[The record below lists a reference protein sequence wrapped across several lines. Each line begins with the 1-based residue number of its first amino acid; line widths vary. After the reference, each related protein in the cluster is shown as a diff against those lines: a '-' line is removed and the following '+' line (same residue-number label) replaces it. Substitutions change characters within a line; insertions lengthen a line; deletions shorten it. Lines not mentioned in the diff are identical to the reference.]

1 MPISLN
7 EQQQQAVDQTEGA
20 VLVLSGAG
28 TGKTRV
34 LTARLA
40 HIIGN
45 GLARPWECLAVTFT
59 NRAAREMEERL
70 KSMIGA
76 DASQTW
82 LGTFHS
88 ICLKILRRFAGE
100 LGYAQNFVILGEDDQ
115 TRLIKQ
121 IMVSEGY
128 DIKKYTPEAVLAAI
142 QSWKDKGISPDKVL
156 TGDRTDFMGGRVLGI
171 YRMYQD
177 RLKSMN
183 AMDFGDLLLLCLEL
197 FTRNPEVLAKYQNQ
211 FRYIMVDEYQ
221 DTNTAQYLWLRL
233 LAQKWGNLCCVGDD
247 DQSIYSW
254 RGAQI
259 SNILKFDHDFKD
271 AKIIRLESNYRST
284 AHILAAAS
292 GIIRHNEGRLG
303 KELRVAPN
311 RDPDGEKVKV
321 KGLSS
326 GREEALAA
334 VDSIEN
340 AYRHGTPYKQMAILV
355 RTTAQT
361 REFEETFITNAIPYQ
376 VIGGAKFYEREEIR
390 DAIAYLRAVT
400 LPSDDMAIMRIINK
414 PRRGIGDTTIDLVRQ
429 KALKENL
436 SFFTALKDLTRPDS
450 FELKPAAKKA
460 AAAFL
465 QSHALWTEYAEKLP
479 PFEALKNIL
488 DNAGYIAMW
497 QESTDIKAEGKLENL
512 TELLSVLKQRF
523 DSIPA
528 FLEHIALISDTDE
541 IVGDDKV
548 SIMTLHSAKGLEFDT
563 VILAGW
569 EEGLFPHQRALDE
582 TGDFGLEEE
591 RRLAYVGITRAR
603 KNVYITYAANR
614 MVFGQW
620 QTSIPSRFLEELP
633 AADIEILGL
642 PASFKSYSNYTPKI
656 YKPTDPPPP
665 PRKQEAKGSKSGL
678 RVGIRVKHALFGY
691 GVIMKIDGEKLT
703 VLFENG
709 GKKNILASFVTTA

>member
-70 KSMIGA
+70 ANMIGA
-76 DASQTW
+76 DASQVW

-88 ICLKILRRFAGE
+88 IGLKILRRFASE

-121 IMVSEGY
+121 IMLSEGY

-142 QSWKDKGISPDKVL
+142 QTWKDKGISPDKVIA
-156 TGDRTDFMGGRVLGI
+156 GDSTDFMGGRVLGI
-171 YRMYQD
+171 YRTYQD

-183 AMDFGDLLLLCLEL
+183 AMDFGDLLMLCLEL
-197 FTRNPEVLAKYQNQ
+197 FARNPEILAKYQNQ

-259 SNILKFDHDFKD
+259 GNILKFDHDFKD

-292 GIIRHNEGRLG
+292 SIIRHNEGRLG

-311 RDPDGEKVKV
+311 RNPDGEKVKV

-340 AYRHGTPYKQMAILV
+340 AYRHGTPYSQMAILV

-361 REFEETFITNAIPYQ
+361 REFEEAFITNAIPYQ

-390 DAIAYLRAVT
+390 DAIAYLRAVA

-414 PRRGIGDTTIDLVRQ
+414 PRRGIGDTTIDFVRQ

-436 SFFTALKDLTRPDS
+436 PFFAALKDLSRPDS

-582 TGDFGLEEE
+582 TGTFGLEEE

-620 QTSIPSRFLEELP
+620 QQGIPSRFLEELP
-633 AADIEILGL
+633 VADIEILGL
-642 PASFKSYSNYTPKI
+642 PSSFKSYSAYTPKI
-656 YKPTDPPPP
+656 YKPIDPPPP
-665 PRKQEAKGSKSGL
+665 PKKQSSKGGL

-691 GVIMKIDGEKLT
+691 GVIMKMDGEKLT

-709 GKKNILASFVTTA
+709 GKKNILASFVTPA

>member
-7 EQQQQAVDQTEGA
+7 AEQQQAVDQTEGA

-40 HIIGN
+40 HIIGS

-59 NRAAREMEERL
+59 NRAASEMEERL
-70 KSMIGA
+70 ANMIGE
-76 DASQTW
+76 DARQVW
-82 LGTFHS
+82 LGTFHR
-88 ICLKILRRFAGE
+88 IGLRILRRFASE

-121 IMVSEGY
+121 IMLSEGY

-142 QSWKDKGISPDKVL
+142 QSWKDKGITPDKVL
-156 TGDRTDFMGGRVLGI
+156 TGDRTDFMSGRVLGI

-197 FTRNPEVLAKYQNQ
+197 FTGNPEILAKYQNQ

-259 SNILKFDHDFKD
+259 DNILKFDHDFKD

-292 GIIRHNEGRLG
+292 SIIRHNEGRLG

-321 KGLSS
+321 KGLYS

-361 REFEETFITNAIPYQ
+361 REFEEAFITNAIPYQ

-390 DAIAYLRAVT
+390 DAIAYLRTVA

-497 QESTDIKAEGKLENL
+497 QESNDVKAEGKLENL

-582 TGDFGLEEE
+582 TGNFGLEEE

-620 QTSIPSRFLEELP
+620 QTGIPSRFLEELP

>member
-7 EQQQQAVDQTEGA
+7 EQQQQAVNQTEGA

-40 HIIGN
+40 HIIAS

-70 KSMIGA
+70 ANMIGA
-76 DASQTW
+76 DASQVW

-88 ICLKILRRFAGE
+88 IGLKILRRFASE

-121 IMVSEGY
+121 IMLSEGY

-142 QSWKDKGISPDKVL
+142 QTWKDKGISPDKVIA
-156 TGDRTDFMGGRVLGI
+156 GDSTDFMGGRVLGI
-171 YRMYQD
+171 YRTYQD

-183 AMDFGDLLLLCLEL
+183 AMDFGDLLMLCLEL
-197 FTRNPEVLAKYQNQ
+197 FARNPEILAKYQNQ

-259 SNILKFDHDFKD
+259 GNILKFDHDFKD

-292 GIIRHNEGRLG
+292 SIIRHNEGRLG

-340 AYRHGTPYKQMAILV
+340 AYRHGTPYSQMAILV

-361 REFEETFITNAIPYQ
+361 REFEEAFITNAIPYQ

-390 DAIAYLRAVT
+390 DAIAYLRAVA

-414 PRRGIGDTTIDLVRQ
+414 PRRGIGDTTIDFVRQ

-436 SFFTALKDLTRPDS
+436 PFFAALKDLSRPDS

-582 TGDFGLEEE
+582 TGTFGLEEE

-620 QTSIPSRFLEELP
+620 QQGIPSRFLEELP
-633 AADIEILGL
+633 VADIEILGL
-642 PASFKSYSNYTPKI
+642 PSSFKSYSAYTPKI
-656 YKPTDPPPP
+656 YKPIDPPPP
-665 PRKQEAKGSKSGL
+665 PKKQSSKGGL

-691 GVIMKIDGEKLT
+691 GVIMKMDGEKLT

-709 GKKNILASFVTTA
+709 GKKNILASFVTPA

>member
-7 EQQQQAVDQTEGA
+7 EQQQQAVNQTEGA

-40 HIIGN
+40 HIIAS

-70 KSMIGA
+70 ANMIGA
-76 DASQTW
+76 DASQVW

-88 ICLKILRRFAGE
+88 IGLKILRRFASE

-121 IMVSEGY
+121 IMLSEGY

-142 QSWKDKGISPDKVL
+142 QTWKDKGISPGKVL
-156 TGDRTDFMGGRVLGI
+156 TGDSTDFMGGRVLGI
-171 YRMYQD
+171 YRTYQD

-183 AMDFGDLLLLCLEL
+183 AMDFGDLLMLCLEL
-197 FTRNPEVLAKYQNQ
+197 FARNPEILAKYQNQ

-259 SNILKFDHDFKD
+259 GNILKFDHDFKD

-340 AYRHGTPYKQMAILV
+340 AYRHGTPYSQMAILV

-361 REFEETFITNAIPYQ
+361 REFEEAFITNAIPYQ

-390 DAIAYLRAVT
+390 DAIAYLRAVA

-414 PRRGIGDTTIDLVRQ
+414 PRRGIGDTTIDFVRQ

-436 SFFTALKDLTRPDS
+436 PFFAALKDLSRPDS

-582 TGDFGLEEE
+582 TGTFGLEEE

-620 QTSIPSRFLEELP
+620 QQGIPSRFLEELP
-633 AADIEILGL
+633 VADIEILGL
-642 PASFKSYSNYTPKI
+642 PSSFKSYSAYTPKI
-656 YKPTDPPPP
+656 YKPIDPPPP
-665 PRKQEAKGSKSGL
+665 PKKQSSKGGL

-691 GVIMKIDGEKLT
+691 GVIMKMDGEKLT

-709 GKKNILASFVTTA
+709 GKKNILASFVTPA

>member
-7 EQQQQAVDQTEGA
+7 AEQQQAVDQTEGA

-40 HIIGN
+40 HIIGS

-59 NRAAREMEERL
+59 NRAASEMEERL
-70 KSMIGA
+70 ANMIGE
-76 DASQTW
+76 DARQVW
-82 LGTFHS
+82 LGTFHR
-88 ICLKILRRFAGE
+88 IGLRILRRFASE

-121 IMVSEGY
+121 IMLSEGY

-142 QSWKDKGISPDKVL
+142 QSWKDKGITPDKVL
-156 TGDRTDFMGGRVLGI
+156 IGDHTDFMSGRVLGI

-197 FTRNPEVLAKYQNQ
+197 FTENPEILAKYQNQ

-259 SNILKFDHDFKD
+259 DNILKFDHDFKD

-292 GIIRHNEGRLG
+292 SIIRHNEGRLG

-321 KGLSS
+321 KGLYS

-334 VDSIEN
+334 VDSLEN

-361 REFEETFITNAIPYQ
+361 REFEEAFITNAIPYQ

-390 DAIAYLRAVT
+390 DAIAYLRTVA

-528 FLEHIALISDTDE
+528 FLEHIALISDTHE

-620 QTSIPSRFLEELP
+620 QTGIPSRFLEELP

>member
-7 EQQQQAVDQTEGA
+7 AEQQQAVDQTEGA

-40 HIIGN
+40 HIIGS

-59 NRAAREMEERL
+59 NRAASEMEERL
-70 KSMIGA
+70 ANMIGE
-76 DASQTW
+76 DARQVW
-82 LGTFHS
+82 LGTFHR
-88 ICLKILRRFAGE
+88 IGLRILRRFASE

-121 IMVSEGY
+121 IMLSEGY

-142 QSWKDKGISPDKVL
+142 QSWKDKGITPDKVL
-156 TGDRTDFMGGRVLGI
+156 TGDRTDFMSGRVLGI

-197 FTRNPEVLAKYQNQ
+197 FTENPEILAKYQNQ

-259 SNILKFDHDFKD
+259 DNILKFDHDFKD

-292 GIIRHNEGRLG
+292 SIIRHNEGRLG
-303 KELRVAPN
+303 KELRVASN

-321 KGLSS
+321 KGLYS

-334 VDSIEN
+334 VDSLEN

-361 REFEETFITNAIPYQ
+361 REFEEAFITNAIPYQ

-390 DAIAYLRAVT
+390 DAIAYLRTVA

-620 QTSIPSRFLEELP
+620 QTGIPSRFLEELP

>member
-1 MPISLN
+1 LPISLN
-7 EQQQQAVDQTEGA
+7 AEQQQAVDQTEGA

-59 NRAAREMEERL
+59 NRAASEMEERL
-70 KSMIGA
+70 ANMIGE
-76 DASQTW
+76 DARQVW
-82 LGTFHS
+82 LGTFHR
-88 ICLKILRRFAGE
+88 IGLRILRRFASE

-121 IMVSEGY
+121 IMLSEGY

-142 QSWKDKGISPDKVL
+142 QSWKDKGITPDKVL
-156 TGDRTDFMGGRVLGI
+156 TGDRTDFMSGRVLGI

-197 FTRNPEVLAKYQNQ
+197 FTENPEILAKYQNQ

-259 SNILKFDHDFKD
+259 DNILKFDHDFKD

-292 GIIRHNEGRLG
+292 SIIRHNEGRLG

-321 KGLSS
+321 KGLYS

-334 VDSIEN
+334 VDSLEN
-340 AYRHGTPYKQMAILV
+340 AYRQGTPYKQMAILV

-361 REFEETFITNAIPYQ
+361 REFEEAFITNAIPYQ

-390 DAIAYLRAVT
+390 DAIAYLRTVA

-620 QTSIPSRFLEELP
+620 QTGIPSRFLEELP

>member
-7 EQQQQAVDQTEGA
+7 AEQQQAVDQTEGA

-59 NRAAREMEERL
+59 NRAASEMEERL
-70 KSMIGA
+70 ANMIGE
-76 DASQTW
+76 DARQVW
-82 LGTFHS
+82 LGTFHR
-88 ICLKILRRFAGE
+88 IGLRILRRFASE

-121 IMVSEGY
+121 IMLSEGY

-142 QSWKDKGISPDKVL
+142 QSWKDKGITPDKVL
-156 TGDRTDFMGGRVLGI
+156 TGDRTDFMSGRVLGI

-197 FTRNPEVLAKYQNQ
+197 FTENPEILAKYQNQ

-259 SNILKFDHDFKD
+259 DNILKFDHDFKD

-292 GIIRHNEGRLG
+292 SIIRHNEGRLG

-321 KGLSS
+321 KGLYS

-334 VDSIEN
+334 VDSLEN

-361 REFEETFITNAIPYQ
+361 REFEEAFITNAIPYQ

-390 DAIAYLRAVT
+390 DAIAYLRTVA

-436 SFFTALKDLTRPDS
+436 SFFAALKDLTRPDS

-465 QSHALWTEYAEKLP
+465 QSHALWTEYAQKLP

-620 QTSIPSRFLEELP
+620 QTGIPSRFLEELP

>member
-7 EQQQQAVDQTEGA
+7 AEQQQAVDQTEGA

-40 HIIGN
+40 HIIGS

-59 NRAAREMEERL
+59 NRAASEMEERL
-70 KSMIGA
+70 ANMIGE
-76 DASQTW
+76 DARQVW
-82 LGTFHS
+82 LGTFHR
-88 ICLKILRRFAGE
+88 IGLRILRRFASE

-121 IMVSEGY
+121 IMLSEGY

-142 QSWKDKGISPDKVL
+142 QSWKDKGITPDKVL
-156 TGDRTDFMGGRVLGI
+156 TGDRTDFMSGRVLGI

-197 FTRNPEVLAKYQNQ
+197 FTENPEILAKYQNQ

-259 SNILKFDHDFKD
+259 DNILKFDHDFKD

-292 GIIRHNEGRLG
+292 SIIRHNEGRLG

-321 KGLSS
+321 KGLYS

-334 VDSIEN
+334 VDSLEN

-361 REFEETFITNAIPYQ
+361 REFEEAFITNAIPYQ

-390 DAIAYLRAVT
+390 DAIAYLRTVA

-429 KALKENL
+429 KALKENI

-497 QESTDIKAEGKLENL
+497 QESTDIKAESKLENL

-620 QTSIPSRFLEELP
+620 QTGIPSRFLEELP

>member
-7 EQQQQAVDQTEGA
+7 EQQQQAVNQTEGA

-40 HIIGN
+40 HIIAS

-70 KSMIGA
+70 ANMIGA
-76 DASQTW
+76 DASQVW

-88 ICLKILRRFAGE
+88 IGLKILRRFASE

-121 IMVSEGY
+121 IMLSEGY

-142 QSWKDKGISPDKVL
+142 QTWKDKGISPDKVIA
-156 TGDRTDFMGGRVLGI
+156 GDSTDFMGGRVLGI
-171 YRMYQD
+171 YRTYQD

-183 AMDFGDLLLLCLEL
+183 AMDFGDLLMLCLEL
-197 FTRNPEVLAKYQNQ
+197 FARNPEILAKYQNQ

-259 SNILKFDHDFKD
+259 GNILKFDHDFKD

-340 AYRHGTPYKQMAILV
+340 AYRHGTPYSQMAILV

-361 REFEETFITNAIPYQ
+361 REFEEAFITNAIPYQ

-390 DAIAYLRAVT
+390 DAIAYLRAVA

-436 SFFTALKDLTRPDS
+436 PFFAALKDLSRPDS

-582 TGDFGLEEE
+582 TGTFGLEEE

-620 QTSIPSRFLEELP
+620 QQGIPSRFLEELP
-633 AADIEILGL
+633 VADIEILGL
-642 PASFKSYSNYTPKI
+642 PSSFKSYSAYTPKI
-656 YKPTDPPPP
+656 YKPIDPPPP
-665 PRKQEAKGSKSGL
+665 PKKQSSKGGL

-691 GVIMKIDGEKLT
+691 GVIMKMDGEKLT

-709 GKKNILASFVTTA
+709 GKKNILASFVTPA

>member
-7 EQQQQAVDQTEGA
+7 AEQQQAVDQTEGA

-59 NRAAREMEERL
+59 NRAASEMEERL
-70 KSMIGA
+70 ANMIGE
-76 DASQTW
+76 DARQVW
-82 LGTFHS
+82 LGTFHR
-88 ICLKILRRFAGE
+88 IGLRILRRFASE

-121 IMVSEGY
+121 IMLSEGY

-142 QSWKDKGISPDKVL
+142 QSWKDKGITPDKVL
-156 TGDRTDFMGGRVLGI
+156 TGDRTDFMSGRVLGI

-197 FTRNPEVLAKYQNQ
+197 FTENPEILAKYQNQ

-259 SNILKFDHDFKD
+259 DNILKFDHDFKD

-292 GIIRHNEGRLG
+292 SIIRHNEGRLG

-321 KGLSS
+321 KGLYS

-334 VDSIEN
+334 VDSLEN
-340 AYRHGTPYKQMAILV
+340 AYRQGTPYKQMAILV

-361 REFEETFITNAIPYQ
+361 REFEEAFITNAIPYQ

-390 DAIAYLRAVT
+390 DAIAYLRTVA

-620 QTSIPSRFLEELP
+620 QTGIPSRFLEELP

>member
-7 EQQQQAVDQTEGA
+7 AEQQQAVDQTEGA

-59 NRAAREMEERL
+59 NRAASEMEERL
-70 KSMIGA
+70 ANMIGE
-76 DASQTW
+76 DARQVW
-82 LGTFHS
+82 LGTFHR
-88 ICLKILRRFAGE
+88 IGLRILRRFASE

-121 IMVSEGY
+121 IMLSEGY

-142 QSWKDKGISPDKVL
+142 QSWKDKGITPDKVL
-156 TGDRTDFMGGRVLGI
+156 TGDRTDFMSGRVLGI

-197 FTRNPEVLAKYQNQ
+197 FTENPEILAKYQNQ

-221 DTNTAQYLWLRL
+221 DTNTVQYLWLRL

-259 SNILKFDHDFKD
+259 DNILKFDHDFKD

-292 GIIRHNEGRLG
+292 SIIRHNEGRLG

-321 KGLSS
+321 KGLYS

-334 VDSIEN
+334 VDSLEN

-361 REFEETFITNAIPYQ
+361 REFEEAFITNAIPYQ

-390 DAIAYLRAVT
+390 DAIAYLRTVA

-582 TGDFGLEEE
+582 TGTFGLEEE

-620 QTSIPSRFLEELP
+620 QTGIPSRFLEELP

-642 PASFKSYSNYTPKI
+642 PSSFKSYSNYTPKI

-691 GVIMKIDGEKLT
+691 GVIMKIDGKKLT

-709 GKKNILASFVTTA
+709 GKKNILASFVTLA

>member
-70 KSMIGA
+70 ANMIGA
-76 DASQTW
+76 DASQVW

-88 ICLKILRRFAGE
+88 VCLKILRRFASE

-121 IMVSEGY
+121 IMLSEGY

-142 QSWKDKGISPDKVL
+142 QNWKDKGISPGKVL
-156 TGDRTDFMGGRVLGI
+156 TGDCTDFMGGRVLGI

-197 FTRNPEVLAKYQNQ
+197 FTRNPEILAKYQNQ

-361 REFEETFITNAIPYQ
+361 REFEEAFITNAIPYQ

-497 QESTDIKAEGKLENL
+497 QESNDIKAEGKLENL

-582 TGDFGLEEE
+582 TGNFGLEEE

-620 QTSIPSRFLEELP
+620 QQGIPSRFLEELP

-642 PASFKSYSNYTPKI
+642 PSSFKSYSNYTPKI
-656 YKPTDPPPP
+656 YKPIDPPPP
-665 PRKQEAKGSKSGL
+665 PRKQSSKNGL

-709 GKKNILASFVTTA
+709 GKKNILASFVTPA

>member
-7 EQQQQAVDQTEGA
+7 AEQQQAVDQTEGA

-40 HIIGN
+40 HIIGS

-59 NRAAREMEERL
+59 NRAASEMEERL
-70 KSMIGA
+70 ANMIGE
-76 DASQTW
+76 DARQVW
-82 LGTFHS
+82 LGTFHR
-88 ICLKILRRFAGE
+88 IGLRILRRFASE

-121 IMVSEGY
+121 IMLSEGY

-142 QSWKDKGISPDKVL
+142 QSWKDKGITPDKVL
-156 TGDRTDFMGGRVLGI
+156 TGDRTDFMSGRVLGI

-197 FTRNPEVLAKYQNQ
+197 FTENPEILAKYQNQ

-259 SNILKFDHDFKD
+259 DNILKFDHDFKD

-292 GIIRHNEGRLG
+292 SIIRHNEGRLG

-321 KGLSS
+321 KGLYS

-334 VDSIEN
+334 VDSLEN

-361 REFEETFITNAIPYQ
+361 REFEEAFITNAIPYQ

-390 DAIAYLRAVT
+390 DAIAYLRTVA

-436 SFFTALKDLTRPDS
+436 SFFTALKDLTRSDS

-620 QTSIPSRFLEELP
+620 QTGIPSRFLEELP

>member
-7 EQQQQAVDQTEGA
+7 AEQQQAVDQTEGA

-40 HIIGN
+40 HIIGS

-59 NRAAREMEERL
+59 NRAASEMEERL
-70 KSMIGA
+70 ANMIGE
-76 DASQTW
+76 DARQVW
-82 LGTFHS
+82 LGTFHR
-88 ICLKILRRFAGE
+88 IGLRILRRFASE

-121 IMVSEGY
+121 IMLSEGY

-142 QSWKDKGISPDKVL
+142 QSWKDKGITPDKVL
-156 TGDRTDFMGGRVLGI
+156 TGDRTDFMSGRVLGI

-197 FTRNPEVLAKYQNQ
+197 FTENPEILAKYQNQ

-259 SNILKFDHDFKD
+259 DNILKFDHDFKD

-292 GIIRHNEGRLG
+292 SIIRHNEGRLG

-321 KGLSS
+321 KGLYS

-334 VDSIEN
+334 VDSLEN

-361 REFEETFITNAIPYQ
+361 REFEEAFITNAIPYQ

-390 DAIAYLRAVT
+390 DAIAYLRTVA

-450 FELKPAAKKA
+450 FELKHAAKKA

-620 QTSIPSRFLEELP
+620 QTGIPSRFLEELP

>member
-1 MPISLN
+1 LN
-7 EQQQQAVDQTEGA
+7 AEQQQAVDQTEGA

-59 NRAAREMEERL
+59 NRAASEMEERL
-70 KSMIGA
+70 ANMIGE
-76 DASQTW
+76 DARQVW
-82 LGTFHS
+82 LGTFHR
-88 ICLKILRRFAGE
+88 IGLRILRRFASE

-121 IMVSEGY
+121 IMLSEGY

-142 QSWKDKGISPDKVL
+142 QSWKDKGITPDKVL
-156 TGDRTDFMGGRVLGI
+156 TGDRTDFMSGRVLGI

-197 FTRNPEVLAKYQNQ
+197 FTENPEILAKYQNQ

-259 SNILKFDHDFKD
+259 DNILKFDHDFKD

-292 GIIRHNEGRLG
+292 SIIRHNEGRLG

-321 KGLSS
+321 KGLYS

-334 VDSIEN
+334 VDSLEN
-340 AYRHGTPYKQMAILV
+340 AYRQGTPYKQMAILV

-361 REFEETFITNAIPYQ
+361 REFEEAFITNAIPYQ

-390 DAIAYLRAVT
+390 DAIAYLRTVA

-620 QTSIPSRFLEELP
+620 QTGIPSRFLEELP

>member
-7 EQQQQAVDQTEGA
+7 EQQQQAVNQTEGA

-40 HIIGN
+40 HIIAS

-70 KSMIGA
+70 ANMIGA
-76 DASQTW
+76 DASQVW

-88 ICLKILRRFAGE
+88 IGLKILRRFASE

-121 IMVSEGY
+121 IMLSEGY

-142 QSWKDKGISPDKVL
+142 QTWKDKGISPGKVL
-156 TGDRTDFMGGRVLGI
+156 TGDRTDFMSGRVLGI

-183 AMDFGDLLLLCLEL
+183 AMDFGDLLMLCLEL
-197 FTRNPEVLAKYQNQ
+197 FARNPEILAKYQNQ

-259 SNILKFDHDFKD
+259 GNILKFDHDFKD

-340 AYRHGTPYKQMAILV
+340 AYRHGTPYSQMAILV

-361 REFEETFITNAIPYQ
+361 REFEEAFITNAIPYQ

-390 DAIAYLRAVT
+390 DAIAYLRAVA

-436 SFFTALKDLTRPDS
+436 PFFAALKDLSRPDS

-497 QESTDIKAEGKLENL
+497 QESNDIKAEGKLENL

-523 DSIPA
+523 DSIHA

-548 SIMTLHSAKGLEFDT
+548 SIMTLHSAKGLEFDM

-582 TGDFGLEEE
+582 TGNFGLEEE

-633 AADIEILGL
+633 VADIEILGL
-642 PASFKSYSNYTPKI
+642 PSSFKSYSNYTPKI
-656 YKPTDPPPP
+656 YKPIDPPPP
-665 PRKQEAKGSKSGL
+665 PKKQSSKSGL

-709 GKKNILASFVTTA
+709 GKKNILASFVTPA

>member
-7 EQQQQAVDQTEGA
+7 AEQQQAVDQTEGA

-40 HIIGN
+40 HIIGS

-59 NRAAREMEERL
+59 NRAASEMEERL
-70 KSMIGA
+70 ANMIGE
-76 DASQTW
+76 DARQVW
-82 LGTFHS
+82 LGTFHR
-88 ICLKILRRFAGE
+88 IGLRILRRFASE

-121 IMVSEGY
+121 IMLSEGY

-142 QSWKDKGISPDKVL
+142 QSWKDKGITPDKVL
-156 TGDRTDFMGGRVLGI
+156 TGDRTDFMSGRVLGI

-197 FTRNPEVLAKYQNQ
+197 FTENPEILAKYQNQ

-259 SNILKFDHDFKD
+259 DNILKFDHDFKD

-292 GIIRHNEGRLG
+292 SIIRHNEGRLG

-321 KGLSS
+321 KGLYS

-334 VDSIEN
+334 VDSLEN

-361 REFEETFITNAIPYQ
+361 REFEEAFITNAIPYQ

-390 DAIAYLRAVT
+390 DAIAYLRTVA

-429 KALKENL
+429 KALKENI

-497 QESTDIKAEGKLENL
+497 QESTDIKAESKLENL

-620 QTSIPSRFLEELP
+620 QTGIPSRFLEELP

-678 RVGIRVKHALFGY
+678 RVGIRVKHTLFGY

>member
-40 HIIGN
+40 HIIAS

-70 KSMIGA
+70 ANMIGT
-76 DASQTW
+76 DASQVW

-88 ICLKILRRFAGE
+88 ICLKILRRFASE

-121 IMVSEGY
+121 IMLSEGY
-128 DIKKYTPEAVLAAI
+128 DIKKYTPETVLAAI
-142 QSWKDKGISPDKVL
+142 QSWKDKGISPDKVI
-156 TGDRTDFMGGRVLGI
+156 TGDHTDFMGGRVLGI
-171 YRMYQD
+171 YRTYQD

-183 AMDFGDLLLLCLEL
+183 AMDFGDLLLICLEL
-197 FTRNPEVLAKYQNQ
+197 FTRNPEILAKYQNQ

-259 SNILKFDHDFKD
+259 GNILKFDHDFKD

-311 RDPDGEKVKV
+311 RDPDGEKVKI

-361 REFEETFITNAIPYQ
+361 REFEENFITNAIPYQ

-390 DAIAYLRAVT
+390 DAIAYLRAVA

-436 SFFTALKDLTRPDS
+436 SFFAALKDLTRPES

-497 QESTDIKAEGKLENL
+497 QESIDIKAEGKLENL

-582 TGDFGLEEE
+582 TGNFGLEEE

-633 AADIEILGL
+633 VADIEILGL
-642 PASFKSYSNYTPKI
+642 PSSFKSYSNYTPKI
-656 YKPTDPPPP
+656 YKPIDPPPP
-665 PRKQEAKGSKSGL
+665 PKKQSTKGGL

-709 GKKNILASFVTTA
+709 GKKNILASFVTPA

>member
-7 EQQQQAVDQTEGA
+7 AEQQQAVDQTEGA

-40 HIIGN
+40 HIIGS

-59 NRAAREMEERL
+59 NRAASEMEERL
-70 KSMIGA
+70 ANMIGE
-76 DASQTW
+76 DARQVW
-82 LGTFHS
+82 LGTFHR
-88 ICLKILRRFAGE
+88 IGLRILRRFASE

-121 IMVSEGY
+121 IMLSEGY

-142 QSWKDKGISPDKVL
+142 QSWKDKGITPDKVL
-156 TGDRTDFMGGRVLGI
+156 TGDRTDFMSGRVLGI

-197 FTRNPEVLAKYQNQ
+197 FTENPEILAKYQNQ

-259 SNILKFDHDFKD
+259 DNILKFDHDFKD

-292 GIIRHNEGRLG
+292 SIIRHNEGRLG

-321 KGLSS
+321 KGLYS

-334 VDSIEN
+334 VDSLEN

-361 REFEETFITNAIPYQ
+361 REFEEAFITNAIPYQ

-390 DAIAYLRAVT
+390 DAIAYLRTVA

-414 PRRGIGDTTIDLVRQ
+414 PRRGIGDTTIDLIRQ

-436 SFFTALKDLTRPDS
+436 SFFTALKDLTRSDS

-465 QSHALWTEYAEKLP
+465 QSHALWTEYAQKLP

-620 QTSIPSRFLEELP
+620 QTGIPSRFLEELP